1 MAGTTSDF
9 YPSTLVLLG
18 KSPNYHVL
26 VTIPP
31 QFRKSPKDKQIRL
44 STGTA
49 DLKKAQKL
57 QHSITAKIYASFENP
72 LNDELEHMASLIMGA
87 DMRGSIPKTDVED
100 KLRLRETIRWL
111 QQEIDTLRRRPVD
124 PEGSDETEALHAIQA
139 SYTSFEPRLTSLV
152 ADTYATPQAVEGTTI
167 GDVIPDYLAGRSW
180 NRLKTKS
187 EAEKSIR
194 RFVAIVGDVPL
205 KELTKYHAWQY
216 AEALNAE
223 GKATKTITTALSYVT
238 KMLKW
243 CEKKPHLGLPSQP
256 FNNLDLG
263 DYGVKTVGWKNFT
276 TEQLMQ
282 LFALPMKDQDRLLFT
297 ILITTGMRLDEVALL
312 TWDKV
317 KVEDGVTLFDIRD
330 SIVKTESS
338 MRRIPIPVW
347 VKMPERGTGRL
358 FNYRLDRDGKAQ
370 NATSRVVN
378 RYIDRVTTD
387 PRVVAHSLR
396 GNLKDLLRN
405 AGVSAELNNFIT
417 GHTQSNAVAGDYG
430 DGHSMA
436 VRLDA
441 LNKAQHPW
449 LVAKVN

>member
-1 MAGTTSDF
+1 MAGTTDDF
-9 YPSTLVLLG
+9 YPSTLVLLS

-57 QHSITAKIYASFENP
+57 QHGITAKIYASFENP
-72 LNDELEHMASLIMGA
+72 LKEELEDMASHIMGA
-87 DMRGSIPKTDVED
+87 DMRGSIPKTDIED
-100 KLRLRETIRWL
+100 KLRLRDTIRWL
-111 QQEIDTLRRRPVD
+111 QQEVDKLRKQPVD
-124 PEGSDETEALHAIQA
+124 PEDPDVEHSLAIRA
-139 SYTSFEPRLTSLV
+139 AYTDYEPRLKAL
-152 ADTYATPQAVEGTTI
+152 AAETYATKQAVEGVTI
-167 GDVIPDYLAGRSW
+167 GDVIPAYLAGRSW
-180 NRLKTKS
+180 DRLKTKS

-205 KELTKYHAWQY
+205 RELTKYHAYGY
-216 AEALNAE
+216 AEALDAE
-223 GKATKTITTALSYVT
+223 SKANKTITTAISYVT
-238 KMLKW
+238 ALLKW
-243 CEKKPHLGLPSQP
+243 CETKPLLGLPSQP
-256 FNNLDLG
+256 FINLQLKR
-263 DYGVKTVGWKNFT
+263 YGVKTVGWKNFT
-276 TEQLMQ
+276 KEQLMQ
-282 LFALPMKDQDRLLFT
+282 LFALPMKAEDRLLFT

-317 KVEDGVTLFDIRD
+317 KVEDGITIFDIRD
-330 SIVKTESS
+330 SVVKNGPS
-338 MRRIPIPVW
+338 MRRIPIPAW

-358 FNYRLDRDGKAQ
+358 FTYRLDKDGKAQ
-370 NATSRVVN
+370 NAASRILN
-378 RYIDRVTTD
+378 RYIDKVTLD
-387 PRVVAHSLR
+387 PKVVAHSLR

-405 AGVSAELNNFIT
+405 VGISEELHNFIT
-417 GHTQSNAVAGDYG
+417 GHNQSNAVAGDYG

-449 LVAKVN
+449 LQQRP